1 MIGIKRSVANL
12 LLLLGILA
20 NMSIL
25 AQTPLP
31 RVIVTTDG
39 EVDDKSSF
47 VRYLMYCNHFDTEGL
62 IYTNSKWQKHGH
74 GVVWMQEYIDLWSKY
89 RENLLKHESGY
100 PTAEELKSVIYAG
113 NMDVKYLHYH
123 DALETEG
130 ARRILNVLLDND
142 PNPVWIQAWGGTN
155 TIAQALSILKRDYT
169 QEEVN
174 KALSKLRIYAIDDQD
189 ETGVWIRTEFPQVFF
204 IRSWQFTALNYQ
216 HEGHPYSND
225 SIFSE
230 NWMLENVKNE
240 HGDLG
245 ASYPQSYFSEG
256 DSPAFFYLI
265 NNGLYA
271 PEHPEYGCWGGRF
284 VKTSNNFY
292 TDAVDDGDILHG
304 QWIWLKDIQNDFAAR
319 MDWCVSSYKEA
330 NHYPVISK
338 KIPSKI
344 SVKAG
349 ETIQVSAKGCKD
361 PDKNKLFYEWEH
373 YQYAGTNP
381 YPHKI
386 SIKGCK
392 TSQITLHIPEDASG
406 KNIHLI
412 LSVRDDGKP
421 SLVSYKRII
430 VSVE

>member
-174 KALSKLRIYAIDDQD
+174 RALSKLRIYAIDDQD

-230 NWMLENVKNE
+230 NWMR
-240 HGDLG
+240 
-245 ASYPQSYFSEG
+245 SMF
-256 DSPAFFYLI
+256 
-265 NNGLYA
+265 
-271 PEHPEYGCWGGRF
+271 
-284 VKTSNNFY
+284 TS
-292 TDAVDDGDILHG
+292 D
-304 QWIWLKDIQNDFAAR
+304 
-319 MDWCVSSYKEA
+319 VSSFCLRTPRALGYSISSASTNKT
-330 NHYPVISK
+330 YCPVTLSN
-338 KIPSKI
+338 P
-344 SVKAG
+344 VLRAA
-349 ETIQVSAKGCKD
+349 ET
-361 PDKNKLFYEWEH
+361 PLF
-373 YQYAGTNP
+373 
-381 YPHKI
+381 
-386 SIKGCK
+386 C
-392 TSQITLHIPEDASG
+392 
-406 KNIHLI
+406 
-412 LSVRDDGKP
+412 
-421 SLVSYKRII
+421 
-430 VSVE
+430 